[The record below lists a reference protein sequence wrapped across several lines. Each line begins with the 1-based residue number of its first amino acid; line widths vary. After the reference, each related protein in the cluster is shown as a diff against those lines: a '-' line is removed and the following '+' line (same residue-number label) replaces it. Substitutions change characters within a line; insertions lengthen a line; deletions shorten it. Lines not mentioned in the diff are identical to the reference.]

1 METYLINL
9 SLHIAPLFCVF
20 LAAFLQSI
28 TGFGLVIVAAPLL
41 MFFYDPKLVIPIMIL
56 LATCGNI
63 AQTILL
69 HRECQWK
76 VIGWLLL
83 GAVIGQ
89 PLGYQIYAAIP
100 AHYLKILIS
109 CVVLVSLGGV
119 RALHFSPVGDALA
132 LGAAVSWGV
141 YSAAVT
147 AVNRGGWHPVAAI
160 RRAFFWALVFML
172 PLLLF
177 ALAAPETAAQV
188 SCSVNLLPEAN
199 AARFARPANLANLA
213 FLGLLASACCFV
225 AWNKAC
231 ERLGTVRCS
240 LGLYLIPVLAFLI
253 AHVFLGETLPA
264 AGVVGAVLVL
274 AGVAVAGSVPR
285 D

>member
-89 PLGYQIYAAIP
+89 PLGYQIYAGIP

-109 CVVLVSLGGV
+109 CVVLVSLAIMQLRQQQIRICPRNTIRTGIAAGIMAMTTGMAGPPVAMYLASTALSARELRATSIGFFFFSNLVSLATFALGGV
-119 RALHFSPVGDALA
+119 SLTPCLYEFI
-132 LGAAVSWGV
+132 
-141 YSAAVT
+141 Y
-147 AVNRGGWHPVAAI
+147 
-160 RRAFFWALVFML
+160 
-172 PLLLF
+172 
-177 ALAAPETAAQV
+177 
-188 SCSVNLLPEAN
+188 LLPGLACGILLGQLTF
-199 AARFARPANLANLA
+199 RFFPVHIIKRII
-213 FLGLLASACCFV
+213 FTLLYFTCFYTIYRV
-225 AWNKAC
+225 
-231 ERLGTVRCS
+231 
-240 LGLYLIPVLAFLI
+240 LI
-253 AHVFLGETLPA
+253 TM
-264 AGVVGAVLVL
+264 
-274 AGVAVAGSVPR
+274 
-285 D
+285 

>member
-109 CVVLVSLGGV
+109 CVVLVSLAIMQLRQQQIRMTTGMAGPPVAMYLASTAMTARELRATSIGFFFFSNLVSLATFALGGV
-119 RALHFSPVGDALA
+119 GLAPCLHEFI
-132 LGAAVSWGV
+132 
-141 YSAAVT
+141 Y
-147 AVNRGGWHPVAAI
+147 
-160 RRAFFWALVFML
+160 
-172 PLLLF
+172 
-177 ALAAPETAAQV
+177 
-188 SCSVNLLPEAN
+188 LLPGLACGILLGQLTF
-199 AARFARPANLANLA
+199 RFFPVHIIKRII
-213 FLGLLASACCFV
+213 FTLLYFTCFYTIYRV
-225 AWNKAC
+225 
-231 ERLGTVRCS
+231 
-240 LGLYLIPVLAFLI
+240 LI
-253 AHVFLGETLPA
+253 TM
-264 AGVVGAVLVL
+264 
-274 AGVAVAGSVPR
+274 
-285 D
+285 